1 MNNEALEILGKINA
15 HMREVITAINKKN
28 MIFPFGFMNNV
39 LYDPY
44 TSHFTSGRLVE
55 TVVI

>member
-1 MNNEALEILGKINA
+1 
-15 HMREVITAINKKN
+15 